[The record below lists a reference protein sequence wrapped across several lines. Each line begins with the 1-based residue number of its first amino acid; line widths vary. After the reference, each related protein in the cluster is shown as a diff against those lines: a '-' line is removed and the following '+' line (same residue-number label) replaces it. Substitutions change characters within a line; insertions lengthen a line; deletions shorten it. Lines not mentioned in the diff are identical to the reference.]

1 MVPLVGLVAAAAAG
15 RPTVGSIW
23 TLSPSPSPSTLDAS
37 FLNATTG
44 KQTPVRPPSAHLP
57 SRPRPSWSKSM
68 WPTERVVSRYT

>member
-44 KQTPVRPPSAHLP
+44 KQTPVRPLP
-57 SRPRPSWSKSM
+57 SPPLPRCPPPPVAKVPRP
-68 WPTERVVSRYT
+68 VLAC